1 MVTTLINYCGNMIT
15 PMSSMQF
22 ANMASMASPSPI
34 DTSAK
39 SMTDQKK
46 QERLELLT
54 YVKAHLDLIAVTLLV
69 GYLGYSLYKM
79 RNSSK

>member
-1 MVTTLINYCGNMIT
+1 MVTPLA
-15 PMSSMQF
+15 SMQF

-39 SMTDQKK
+39 SISDQKK

-54 YVKAHLDLIAVTLLV
+54 YVKAHFDLVAVTLLV
-69 GYLGYSLYKM
+69 AYLGYSLYQMKKV
-79 RNSSK
+79 SK

>member
-1 MVTTLINYCGNMIT
+1 MT
-15 PMSSMQF
+15 PMASMQF

-39 SMTDQKK
+39 SLSDQKK

-54 YVKAHLDLIAVTLLV
+54 YVKAHFDLIAVTLLV
-69 GYLGYSLYKM
+69 AYLGYSLYQMK
-79 RNSSK
+79 NLSK

>member
-1 MVTTLINYCGNMIT
+1 MPIKYCGNMIT
-15 PMSSMQF
+15 PLASMQF

-39 SMTDQKK
+39 SIADEKK

-54 YVKAHLDLIAVTLLV
+54 YVKAHFDLIAVTLLV
-69 GYLGYSLYKM
+69 AYLGYSLYQMKK
-79 RNSSK
+79 STK

>member
-1 MVTTLINYCGNMIT
+1 MT
-15 PMSSMQF
+15 PLGSMQF

-39 SMTDQKK
+39 SLSDQKK

-54 YVKAHLDLIAVTLLV
+54 YVKAHFDLIAVTLLV
-69 GYLGYSLYKM
+69 AYLGYSLYQMK
-79 RNSSK
+79 KIAK

>member
-1 MVTTLINYCGNMIT
+1 MT
-15 PMSSMQF
+15 PLSSMQF

-39 SMTDQKK
+39 SLSDEKK

-54 YVKAHLDLIAVTLLV
+54 YVKAHFDLIAVTLLV
-69 GYLGYSLYKM
+69 AYLGYSLYQMKK
-79 RNSSK
+79 SSK

>member
-1 MVTTLINYCGNMIT
+1 MMT
-15 PMSSMQF
+15 PLSSMQF

-39 SMTDQKK
+39 SMTEQKK

-54 YVKAHLDLIAVTLLV
+54 YVKAHFDLIAVTLLV
-69 GYLGYSLYKM
+69 AYLGYSLYQMKK
-79 RNSSK
+79 STK

>member
-1 MVTTLINYCGNMIT
+1 MPIKYCGNMIT
-15 PMSSMQF
+15 PLASMQF

-39 SMTDQKK
+39 SIADDKK

-54 YVKAHLDLIAVTLLV
+54 YVKAHFDLIAVTLLV
-69 GYLGYSLYKM
+69 AYLGYSLYQMKKM
-79 RNSSK
+79 AK